1 MKRTTRKPIVLGFAG
16 DLMLGGEPVQ
26 YAQERGLAV
35 SYPFRALS
43 PALRALDILF
53 VNLEGPLFENE
64 AAALRKPLL
73 LSNHPAVVE
82 VLKLPKICACSLAN
96 NHILDQGPEALAKT
110 QQLLDQHGIYHLGA
124 GRTKA
129 MADRALILEQA
140 GWRIGC
146 AALTTDGPGVRSI
159 IACNGNPGCASRRD
173 TPARLRKVRRL
184 KAEADLVIVMLHWGR
199 EFFEYPDPAQVRL
212 SHALVDAGADVV
224 AGHHPHAVQAVEEY
238 KGAVIAYSLGHLFMP
253 PFRLPGNGP
262 VFYPRPA
269 SKEFVLLRAEL
280 KDEGRGSVD
289 FIAGGLDPQ
298 FKLRP
303 LNRIGLQSFRSRLDD
318 LAYPLRNG
326 SYSRFWRHYR
336 RWRSRQLE
344 LLLGRPA
351 RRMAGQ
357 PKRKL

>member
-35 SYPFRALS
+35 SYPFKALS

-159 IACNGNPGCASRRD
+159 IACNGNPGCASR
-173 TPARLRKVRRL
+173 KVRGWTTL
-184 KAEADLVIVMLHWGR
+184 TT
-199 EFFEYPDPAQVRL
+199 
-212 SHALVDAGADVV
+212 DVAATRARDCV
-224 AGHHPHAVQAVEEY
+224 SA
-238 KGAVIAYSLGHLFMP
+238 SL
-253 PFRLPGNGP
+253 
-262 VFYPRPA
+262 
-269 SKEFVLLRAEL
+269 
-280 KDEGRGSVD
+280 
-289 FIAGGLDPQ
+289 AGGRT
-298 FKLRP
+298 KL
-303 LNRIGLQSFRSRLDD
+303 
-318 LAYPLRNG
+318 
-326 SYSRFWRHYR
+326 
-336 RWRSRQLE
+336 
-344 LLLGRPA
+344 
-351 RRMAGQ
+351 
-357 PKRKL
+357 